1 MASIPELEKAIDALP
16 AKARKELSEFVRFLR
31 YKYGI
36 EPRGPVVQ
44 LGGLWAGILFD
55 ITDEDVRALRQRVTR
70 QLDRKMGLG
79 NERHDP
85 PLE

>member
-1 MASIPELEKAIDALP
+1 MTSIPELEKAIEALP
-16 AKARKELSEFVRFLR
+16 ATARTELSEFVQYLR

-36 EPRGPVVQ
+36 EPPGPVVQ
-44 LGGLWAGILFD
+44 LGGLWAGTPFD

-79 NERHDP
+79 NESHDP